1 MGMDK
6 LAFPNYTQ
14 LEARLPSVVWWAL
27 RGLTLIFTLFI
38 IYLLFNQPDKGLV
51 IFWQLLIP
59 LLPLSFAVIPGLWRN
74 ICPMALLNQIPRTL
88 GFSRENT
95 LSDLLKKLALYLSVI
110 AFVIFVLLR
119 QPLLNHSGLALG
131 LVLCAALIL
140 AFAGGVYFK
149 GRSGWCGT
157 FCPLAPIQKAYGHAP
172 LLLVKNGYCE
182 PCLGC
187 QKNCY
192 DFNPRAAIFGDLDDA
207 DGWWTEQRK
216 FFIAMLP
223 GLIVGFFNTSFSV
236 ESGLMSYLLTMLS
249 PPVISIGLFYS
260 LYNLLH
266 VNFFRLASLFSMAA
280 LGIFYWYGI
289 PVVAAGLEQIFKL
302 SLSNSVITLLQYLVV
317 VISLAVVIRG
327 MISEH
332 QFKLDQQQAKQ
343 ASLGS
348 GVETLKAALNNTRS
362 MVQVIEQASGKH
374 LLMNSGQSLLDALEE
389 AELPIMSG
397 CRMGLCGS
405 DPVVVTEG
413 MEHLDPPDENELNTL
428 RRLGLEGKARLACC
442 CKPKAGIQI
451 DLAADPAQVIIPQ
464 ETSNEFLE
472 TVIDDAMNVV
482 IIGNGIAGIST
493 AETLREK
500 DPSCHITL
508 ITQEPYHFYN
518 RMGLEKVI
526 YGRSALQNLFLMKE
540 DWYQRNQIDFWLN
553 TRVDSIDA
561 KNKRLQLAT
570 GEYTRYDKL
579 VLATGAQAFVP
590 DQPGFDLPAVFTLRD
605 AQDALKIRSWVQS
618 HHCRR
623 VIILGGGV
631 LGIEAVS
638 AMLELG
644 LRVSLVHSDE
654 HLMNNQLDRNAAIIL
669 RKFLENKGV
678 RIYTANGI
686 YRIEDCGELYRLIL
700 KDKTLLVTDMVLLC
714 IGARA
719 DVGLAKAA
727 GLNINRGVLVDEQMK
742 SSNENIFCV
751 GDVAEL
757 PGAVSGLWSVGNEQ
771 GKVAAD
777 VIAGGDARYSASA
790 LPPVQLKM
798 TGIDL
803 KSFGS
808 LKVDEETTSYSLGS
822 VSSNCWRC
830 LLVKGH
836 RLKGGVFVNSPM
848 AASAAIKLAKNV
860 DRDVWE
866 QDILDILH
874 RDDDAD

>member
-1 MGMDK
+1 MDK

-14 LEARLPSVVWWAL
+14 LDSRLPAVFWWLL
-27 RGLTLIFTLFI
+27 RGLTLVFTLFVI
-38 IYLLFNQPDKGLV
+38 FLLFTRPDQGLV
-51 IFWQLLIP
+51 LFWKILIP

-74 ICPMALLNQIPRTL
+74 ICPMALLNQLPRTL
-88 GFSRENT
+88 GFSREHT
-95 LSDLLKKLALYLSVI
+95 LSDLLKKLALYVSII
-110 AFVIFVLLR
+110 AFVLFVLFR
-119 QPLLNHSGLALG
+119 QPLFNHSAAALAV
-131 LVLCAALIL
+131 VLMAALIL

-192 DFNPRAAIFGDLDDA
+192 DFNPRAAIFSDLEDTDN
-207 DGWWTEQRK
+207 WWSEHRR

-223 GLIVGFFNTSFSV
+223 GLIAGFFNTSYSAQ
-236 ESGLMSYLLTMLS
+236 SDLTLYLLAILS
-249 PPVISIGLFYS
+249 PPVISTGLYYS

-266 VNFFRLASLFSMAA
+266 INFFRLSSLFAMSA
-280 LGIFYWYGI
+280 LGLFYWYGL
-289 PVVAAGLEQIFKL
+289 PVVASGVQQL
-302 SLSNSVITLLQYLVV
+302 SGITVPATLVSVLQYLVLLL
-317 VISLAVVIRG
+317 SAAVVIRG
-327 MISEH
+327 LLSEYR
-332 QFKLDQQQAKQ
+332 FKLNQQQSKQ
-343 ASLGS
+343 VSLGS
-348 GVETLKAALNNTRS
+348 GVENLRAALNNTRS
-362 MVQVIEQASGKH
+362 MVQIVEQASGKQ
-374 LLMNSGQSLLDALEE
+374 LLMNTGQTLLDVLEE
-389 AELPIMSG
+389 SELPIMSG

-405 DPVVVTEG
+405 DPVVITEG
-413 MEHLDPPDENELNTL
+413 MENLDPPDENELNTL

-451 DLAADPAQVIIPQ
+451 DLAADPSEVKPAT
-464 ETSNEFLE
+464 ESSDEFLD
-472 TVIDDAMNVV
+472 TVVDDSMHVV
-482 IIGNGIAGIST
+482 IIGNGIAGISA

-500 DPSCHITL
+500 DASCRITL

-526 YGRSALQNLFLMKE
+526 YGRSAMQGLYLMQE
-540 DWYQRNQIDFWLN
+540 DWYQRNHIDFWLN
-553 TRVDSIDA
+553 TRVETIDA
-561 KNKRLQLAT
+561 KNQRLQLAT
-570 GEYTRYDKL
+570 GEFSSYDKL
-579 VLATGAQAFVP
+579 ILATGAQALVP
-590 DQPGFDLPAVFTLRD
+590 DLPGFNLPAVFTLRD
-605 AQDALKIRSWVQS
+605 AQDALSIRAWVQN

-623 VIILGGGV
+623 VVILGGGV

-644 LRVSLVHSDE
+644 LRVSLVHADE
-654 HLMNNQLDRNAAIIL
+654 HLMNHQLDRNAAIIL

-678 RIYTANGI
+678 RIYTANAI
-686 YRIEDCGELYRLIL
+686 ERIEDCGELYRLIL

-719 DVGLAKAA
+719 DTRLAKSA
-727 GLNINRGVLVDEQMK
+727 GLNVNRGVLVDEQMK

-757 PGAVSGLWSVGNEQ
+757 PGAVSGLWSIGSEQ
-771 GKVAAD
+771 GKVAAE
-777 VIAGGDARYSASA
+777 VISGGDARYSASA

-808 LKVDEETTSYSLGS
+808 LKVDEQTTSYSLGS
-822 VSSNCWRC
+822 IASNCWRSV
-830 LLVKGH
+830 LVKGH
-836 RLKGGVFVNSPM
+836 RLKGGVFVNSPQ
-848 AASAAIKLAKNV
+848 AASAAIKLARNTE
-860 DRDVWE
+860 RDIWE

-874 RDDDAD
+874 RDDVVD